1 MKTNHSSHLFPLLA
15 SLCVGLAIPACTS
28 GDGAA
33 GKDGV
38 NGKDGVAGKDGA
50 IGATGKDGKDGKNAN
65 SDDGLTCKPALGEL
79 NGGGTLG
86 EIQPAPPSIGADVP
100 VTYFGPAPSSVNP
113 LLVGPVKLLKAGNV
127 DVDNGTVTLPLY
139 HGHMSGTGKNVWF
152 ILTDTDDEGNAKA
165 LGLNFSS
172 KLTYAYVPGKKGAR
186 TGQSEADGSITFD
199 AGTVNFAPAH
209 TIVAGAAPNYF
220 PPTTALPGSIGD
232 ADYSPLVK
240 LSNAGGH
247 VYNAPMIAF
256 DADEAQLDF
265 CNGNV
270 DHALLHDKVTAICP
284 SKGTVTLALTQGFS
298 FGRPVLYLST
308 ESSVALAAALEGATL
323 APGLADVGVG
333 KDDSAFSAVERIFV
347 FTNGPTNISAGE
359 MNPQRQGLNSALKDG
374 RGPLNVLGGIPTI
387 ATDYSPLWDMNLGEW
402 SPEAVNK
409 GYPARLTEEFQILG
423 MASRGFLTGPG
434 GAPYGSVG
442 IIVNCPIVQRLL

>member
-1 MKTNHSSHLFPLLA
+1 MKTYKSSLLFPLFA
-15 SLCVGLAIPACTS
+15 SLCVGFAMPACTS
-28 GDGAA
+28 GDGAP

-38 NGKDGVAGKDGA
+38 NGKDGTAGKDGA
-50 IGATGKDGKDGKNAN
+50 IGATGKDGKNAN

-113 LLVGPVKLLKAGNV
+113 LLVGPVKLLKAGKV
-127 DVDNGTVTLPLY
+127 DLENGTVTMPLY

-209 TIVAGAAPNYF
+209 TVVAGAAPNYF

-247 VYNAPMIAF
+247 VYNAPMVAF
-256 DADEAQLDF
+256 DVDEAQLDF

-270 DHALLHDKVTAICP
+270 DHTLLHDKVTAICP
-284 SKGTVTLALTQGFS
+284 SEGTVTLALTQGFS

-402 SPEAVNK
+402 SPEAVTK

-434 GAPYGSVG
+434 GTPYGSVG